1 MKKWIHANKIV
12 DNGQIQKG
20 LLWSLDG
27 HTLEVVSVSPDHKT
41 CKVSEKWINED
52 TFEEMDEV
60 DTYNIATDSKG
71 QEYIYAPEYKE
82 YANPEGQGDDYSWW
96 ARKYA
101 TGANNYPY
109 TEVNASSNYDNM
121 VNEDGETFRQYLDRT
136 RWEGFDP
143 SGLSDDEYYE
153 LEDEFY
159 GDAMKA
165 PMSKEDFDQWWF
177 SLSSIDQEIVVD
189 IMEDW
194 DIFKVTEDYT
204 DKIVE
209 EFGKR
214 KQQKEL

>member
-1 MKKWIHANKIV
+1 MKKWIHANEIV
-12 DNGQIQKG
+12 D
-20 LLWSLDG
+20 S
-27 HTLEVVSVSPDHKT
+27 
-41 CKVSEKWINED
+41 
-52 TFEEMDEV
+52 
-60 DTYNIATDSKG
+60 
-71 QEYIYAPEYKE
+71 
-82 YANPEGQGDDYSWW
+82 
-96 ARKYA
+96 
-101 TGANNYPY
+101 
-109 TEVNASSNYDNM
+109 ASSNYDNM

-204 DKIVE
+204 DKIIE

-214 KQQKEL
+214 KQKKAARND